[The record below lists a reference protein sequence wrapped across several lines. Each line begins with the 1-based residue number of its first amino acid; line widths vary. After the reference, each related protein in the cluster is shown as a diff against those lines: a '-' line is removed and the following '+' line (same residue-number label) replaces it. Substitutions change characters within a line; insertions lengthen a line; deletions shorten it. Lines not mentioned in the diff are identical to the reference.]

1 MQNSGAMYVLLNTRG
16 IDCQGNN
23 SLRPKGF
30 KKSADFLLF
39 MFIFFEGCGMAMSRQ
54 KLLQEA
60 WLGGCEGHKP
70 QQRPNT
76 QKRKSIE
83 SSKTKLPFFFII
95 QTRAWHG
102 RGYRAVWKIMN
113 PFPPT
118 ENITMSRTKN
128 LKFAGHGISKGVE
141 QKKKG

>member
-1 MQNSGAMYVLLNTRG
+1 MQNSGAMYVLLHTRS
-16 IDCQGNN
+16 IDCQGNH

-83 SSKTKLPFFFII
+83 SSKTKLPFFF
-95 QTRAWHG
+95 
-102 RGYRAVWKIMN
+102 N
-113 PFPPT
+113 
-118 ENITMSRTKN
+118 SD
-128 LKFAGHGISKGVE
+128 KGVAWAGLSGRME
-141 QKKKG
+141 DYESISPNRKRYHVADEKSEICWPWHQQGLGAKKKG

>member
-1 MQNSGAMYVLLNTRG
+1 
-16 IDCQGNN
+16 
-23 SLRPKGF
+23 
-30 KKSADFLLF
+30 
-39 MFIFFEGCGMAMSRQ
+39 MALSRQ

-83 SSKTKLPFFFII
+83 SSKTKLPFFFLI

-102 RGYRAVWKIMN
+102 RGYRVVWKIMN

-118 ENITMSRTKN
+118 ENVTMSRTKN
-128 LKFAGHGISKGVE
+128 LKFAGHGISKGLE
-141 QKKKG
+141 HKKKG